1 MKKEKSCGSII
12 YKYSDNDL
20 LFLVIKQ
27 TKGHYSFP
35 KGHVEEN
42 ETERETALREVKEE
56 TGFDISFVGDFR
68 KVITYMPNDDVL
80 KDVVF
85 FLGNVIGGVLKAQEE
100 EVVEIKWLNY
110 EDALSV
116 ITYDDDKS
124 VLRQAYD
131 YIMNNNF

>member
-12 YKYSDNDL
+12 YKYSGNEL

-68 KVITYMPNDDVL
+68 KVITYMPNDEVL

-85 FLGNVIGGVLKAQEE
+85 FLGNVIGGLLKAQEE

-116 ITYDDDKS
+116 ITYDDDKG
-124 VLRQAYD
+124 VLREAYD

>member
-12 YKYSDNDL
+12 YKYSGNEL

-68 KVITYMPNDDVL
+68 KVITYMPNDEVL

-85 FLGNVIGGVLKAQEE
+85 FLGNVIGGLLKAQEE

-116 ITYDDDKS
+116 ITYDDDKG
-124 VLRQAYD
+124 VLREAYD
-131 YIMNNNF
+131 YIMNNKI